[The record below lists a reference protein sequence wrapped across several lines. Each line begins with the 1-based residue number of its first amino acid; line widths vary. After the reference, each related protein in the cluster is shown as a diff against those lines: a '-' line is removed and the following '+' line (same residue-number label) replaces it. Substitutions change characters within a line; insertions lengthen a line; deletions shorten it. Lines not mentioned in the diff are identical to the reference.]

1 MDNHDKIFEQ
11 FKKAADDQEL
21 ADFSSKDKIWSRLE
35 DKLDHKVLKKENTL
49 WKKIAVAA
57 SVLLVS
63 TLCYQIFKPQTPLT
77 ILNNEIAIESGDT
90 VKIDQKNP
98 VVTTTFPNT
107 ILKEDAPQI
116 LQQQIEKPTAVAIQ
130 ETEKMINPITE
141 ENIQTEKDLTTIS
154 KKESVQSMQSRRFNK
169 GKAFEAVGVY
179 RNNDAVAEDHF
190 EAAKQSEAK
199 IIGNASAPLVVID
212 GKAITGKE
220 AAQINS
226 IGEGVAKVNPQDD
239 KDVVILKEPLYIING
254 HYYSEEE
261 LFGPNPTSPYA
272 PLNQQEIETIL
283 ILEGEKAVAN
293 YGKKGE
299 KGVVVITT
307 KGRKP
312 TKASTKK
319 SE

>member
-11 FKKAADDQEL
+11 FKKAADKEQL
-21 ADFSSKDKIWSRLE
+21 ADFSSKDKVWSRLE

-49 WKKIAVAA
+49 WKKIAIAA

-63 TLCYQIFKPQTPLT
+63 TLGYQIFKPETSLPIQ
-77 ILNNEIAIESGDT
+77 NNEIAIESDDT
-90 VKIDQKNP
+90 INMKNENAI
-98 VVTTTFPNT
+98 VTTSVPNP
-107 ILKEDAPQI
+107 IIKEDAPQI
-116 LQQQIEKPTAVAIQ
+116 LQKQIETPTVVAIQ
-130 ETEKMINPITE
+130 ESEKEITAPVQ
-141 ENIQTEKDLTTIS
+141 ENGQGDKDLIMSS
-154 KKESVQSMQSRRFNK
+154 KKESVQKMQSRRLNK
-169 GKAFEAVGVY
+169 GKAFEAVGVS
-179 RNNDAVAEDHF
+179 RNYDAVAEDHF
-190 EAAKQSEAK
+190 EAAKQADAK
-199 IIGNASAPLVVID
+199 IIGNAQAPLVVVD

-239 KDVVILKEPLYIING
+239 KEVVILKEPLYIING

-283 ILEGEKAVAN
+283 ILEGEKAVAI

-299 KGVVVITT
+299 KGVVIITT
-307 KGRKP
+307 KDRKP
-312 TKASTKK
+312 AKASKKK